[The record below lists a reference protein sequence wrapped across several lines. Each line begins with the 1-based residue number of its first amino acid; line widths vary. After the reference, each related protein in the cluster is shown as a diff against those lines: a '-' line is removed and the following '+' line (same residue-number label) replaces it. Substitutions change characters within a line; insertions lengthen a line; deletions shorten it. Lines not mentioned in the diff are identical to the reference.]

1 MSVLM
6 IGFYESVC
14 FLLMK
19 CVSITWMGGDQESLT
34 YNCGNTSDSSLDVA
48 PSSLEARRQDFAV

>member
-1 MSVLM
+1 M

-19 CVSITWMGGDQESLT
+19 CVSITWTGGDQESLT
-34 YNCGNTSDSSLDVA
+34 LTVVIHQTAFQTWLLL
-48 PSSLEARRQDFAV
+48 P